1 MRQVLALVL
10 LLALAASVC
19 AQPVPS
25 VQLTWDA
32 PQPVAGVNI
41 TGYQLA
47 RCDLPVTAT
56 SCTCTPTPLAGAIT
70 NATTTTY
77 TDSPAPGLY
86 CYSVLSL
93 GTSGGQFATS
103 MPAVPFLVV
112 PVGVRTLPAP
122 VMANFIVVVPQ
133 SVLKLVSVD
142 SVEPGERYAAANAID
157 GDPTTFWHT
166 PFTGTP
172 RPHPHT
178 LTLDL
183 GQERWISGVRL
194 TPRQQGTGGI
204 VTQFRVEA
212 SRDGQEPFPIKAGT
226 TPPDLPATPTPKD
239 LRFAAVLARFVRVV
253 TMASVSGQPFA
264 SIAEV

>member
-86 CYSVLSL
+86 CSIDF
-93 GTSGGQFATS
+93 QEMFREAS
-103 MPAVPFLVV
+103 MPLCPLAQASHSSGPS
-112 PVGVRTLPAP
+112 AP
-122 VMANFIVVVPQ
+122 
-133 SVLKLVSVD
+133 
-142 SVEPGERYAAANAID
+142 
-157 GDPTTFWHT
+157 
-166 PFTGTP
+166 
-172 RPHPHT
+172 
-178 LTLDL
+178 
-183 GQERWISGVRL
+183 
-194 TPRQQGTGGI
+194 
-204 VTQFRVEA
+204 
-212 SRDGQEPFPIKAGT
+212 
-226 TPPDLPATPTPKD
+226 
-239 LRFAAVLARFVRVV
+239 
-253 TMASVSGQPFA
+253 
-264 SIAEV
+264 